1 MAIHFGFVVTLFLVL
16 GLILSN
22 ADKNVL
28 DEVVHVLKTL
38 PREGGLILLSSHIFE
53 KYIIPAQRNFSI
65 VFVVASLKSQC
76 DPCVPAVA
84 ALANIA
90 NKWEKEHQDSS
101 EIFFGFIDFQD
112 NINFIKMLNINT
124 APFIYHI
131 GPQQSMHEWD
141 KVNEFN
147 IVSHPALLASWISKL
162 SNIKVEASV
171 PMDMS
176 LIYFGAL
183 FLVFICT
190 MLSGFMWVNIH
201 NTPFISYQ
209 GGQVTFVYPRNG
221 AQLGSEV
228 LLIMSF
234 YVMTSGGVVLLTT
247 KCPKYRKSKFLH
259 SIGVLVCLGLTI
271 MGFNQMATCYNTKTG
286 HTAYHAR
293 LVRLIIP
300 PMDLL
305 PVTSVFSIGKLKAVV

>member
-1 MAIHFGFVVTLFLVL
+1 MAIHSGFVVILFVVL

-22 ADKNVL
+22 ADENVL
-28 DEVVHVLKTL
+28 DETVHVLKTL
-38 PREGGLILLSSHIFE
+38 PREGGLMLLSSHIFE

-65 VFVVASLKSQC
+65 VFIVASLKSQC
-76 DPCVPAVA
+76 DPCVPAMA

-90 NKWEKEHQDSS
+90 NKWEKEHRDSS

-124 APFIYHI
+124 APFVYHI

-162 SNIKVEASV
+162 SNVKVEASV
-171 PMDMS
+171 PVDMS

-183 FLVFICT
+183 FLVIAYLLYKIKLFRSVQFVGILCLVFICT

-271 MGFNQMATCYNTKTG
+271 MGFNQMATYYNTKTG
-286 HTAYHAR
+286 HTAYQ
-293 LVRLIIP
+293 
-300 PMDLL
+300 
-305 PVTSVFSIGKLKAVV
+305 